1 MYFKQKLAYMGLGCV
16 FTLAGYF
23 LATLG
28 AGGINLQTA
37 SAQDTEKQVIDEIVC
52 RKLKVVN
59 SDGVTVGRL
68 EAFHTGA
75 AGLVL
80 YNKEGK
86 QVFWVSSSGEGS
98 TLSMFNKNG
107 ERTLW
112 IWSSDVGGGHIAV
125 YNNAETRIF
134 GVSGF
139 DVVDDEFDVGGGIL
153 KLYTSEG
160 DSLIKM
166 NGKSGEVITWD
177 KQGNETGRLPR

>member
-1 MYFKQKLAYMGLGCV
+1 MCFKQKLAYMAIGCV

-28 AGGINLQTA
+28 VGGISLQTA
-37 SAQDTEKQVIDEIVC
+37 SAQDTEKQVVDEIVC
-52 RKLKVVN
+52 RKLRVV
-59 SDGVTVGRL
+59 SPDDVTVARL
-68 EAFHTGA
+68 EAFRTGG
-75 AGLVL
+75 AGIVL

-86 QVFWVSSSGEGS
+86 QVFSVSSSGDGS

-112 IWSSDVGGGHIAV
+112 VWSSDIGGGHIAV
-125 YNNAETRIF
+125 YNNVETRIF

-166 NGKSGEVITWD
+166 NGKSGEVTTWD